1 MNYIAEKHKE
11 IIKENNDRHRS
22 KMVMVE
28 FYDIL
33 SNTFE
38 PQKLNEVTIDRVL
51 NKHGNN
57 GMVIISA
64 NRSDLDGQTNNKN
77 TKELIKDIRQS
88 GFSYFPVY
96 GGYHDKNSEV
106 VDNYEPS
113 FVVVNY
119 DKNGNV
125 GNIDDL
131 KKFAIDMCGKYNQD
145 SVLIKEPNKNHHY
158 YDRNGKC
165 LTNSSNKVWKNDI
178 NQEFFTSLIKTND
191 LDKNNPDR
199 SKRFTYDIQFKECYC
214 NPNPCTINEKMRRK
228 QSGEILL
235 V

>member
-131 KKFAIDMCGKYNQD
+131 K
-145 SVLIKEPNKNHHY
+145 
-158 YDRNGKC
+158 
-165 LTNSSNKVWKNDI
+165 
-178 NQEFFTSLIKTND
+178 
-191 LDKNNPDR
+191 
-199 SKRFTYDIQFKECYC
+199 
-214 NPNPCTINEKMRRK
+214 
-228 QSGEILL
+228 
-235 V
+235 